1 MAVVMSAARPGLL
14 GVLLLSAFIST
25 GAGISVRGAA
35 QQKVTPVEK
44 VIELLKGLQT
54 QLEEEAKAEA
64 AQYDKYACFCKEQVD
79 EKQYLIEK
87 SEKKIEGLSAEISKL
102 DADIVELN
110 DAIGELA
117 KSIAA
122 LESEIKEAAEERAAE
137 HKDYLVKA
145 KDMSDA
151 IAALEGAIEALKAS
165 KAEMTDAKLD
175 LAQKASRAVGVAS
188 KSSALAFTQQQLKAV
203 SLLSK
208 FSQDPT
214 VYGYHSNE
222 IIATLDGL
230 RKYFLGKK
238 QDLDTAEFEAN
249 AAWEKRD
256 LNLKNTADF
265 QSRDKAEKEKIS
277 AYKSELKEKAEAERT
292 EEESDMNADGQF
304 LAVIKEECQ
313 TKAELWDQR
322 SSTRTGELTAI
333 ASALEDLTKPTGAA
347 ANYDANKKLVGLQA
361 SKKAV
366 TPTVVRPASFLQRRA
381 ARRGAGRN
389 KADSALAEAQRVAE
403 HLASAGQLIHSP
415 VLTLAALRVR
425 SAEDHFVKV
434 RQIIKDLVARL
445 EADAESEESQKS
457 FCDEAMKDAMK
468 SRDDANSEIEM
479 LAAEKAK
486 LESEMA
492 TLVQEIADLAAAIAE
507 LKKAL
512 IDATDLREAEKAEN
526 EKTIASAEEGEEA
539 VKEAL
544 KTLTAFY
551 STALVQKNGYVPPNS
566 DREGKTVS
574 DRAPDIFDATYH
586 GDQTESKGIIGLLEV
601 IVSDFQR
608 TIVTVTNE
616 EEIADAAY
624 QKFKK
629 ETEADIDEKETSK
642 EAKETRVAAIK
653 DLLTENTDKTNEED
667 ALLKAAL
674 AQLEGLHGQCVAGEE
689 TYDDRVAKR
698 EKEIEALKEALQ
710 ILIDWQS

>member
-1 MAVVMSAARPGLL
+1 
-14 GVLLLSAFIST
+14 
-25 GAGISVRGAA
+25 
-35 QQKVTPVEK
+35 
-44 VIELLKGLQT
+44 
-54 QLEEEAKAEA
+54 
-64 AQYDKYACFCKEQVD
+64 
-79 EKQYLIEK
+79 
-87 SEKKIEGLSAEISKL
+87 
-102 DADIVELN
+102 
-110 DAIGELA
+110 
-117 KSIAA
+117 
-122 LESEIKEAAEERAAE
+122 
-137 HKDYLVKA
+137 
-145 KDMSDA
+145 
-151 IAALEGAIEALKAS
+151 
-165 KAEMTDAKLD
+165 
-175 LAQKASRAVGVAS
+175 
-188 KSSALAFTQQQLKAV
+188 
-203 SLLSK
+203 
-208 FSQDPT
+208 
-214 VYGYHSNE
+214 
-222 IIATLDGL
+222 
-230 RKYFLGKK
+230 
-238 QDLDTAEFEAN
+238 
-249 AAWEKRD
+249 
-256 LNLKNTADF
+256 
-265 QSRDKAEKEKIS
+265 
-277 AYKSELKEKAEAERT
+277 
-292 EEESDMNADGQF
+292 
-304 LAVIKEECQ
+304 
-313 TKAELWDQR
+313 
-322 SSTRTGELTAI
+322 
-333 ASALEDLTKPTGAA
+333 
-347 ANYDANKKLVGLQA
+347 
-361 SKKAV
+361 
-366 TPTVVRPASFLQRRA
+366 
-381 ARRGAGRN
+381 
-389 KADSALAEAQRVAE
+389 
-403 HLASAGQLIHSP
+403 
-415 VLTLAALRVR
+415 
-425 SAEDHFVKV
+425 V

-457 FCDEAMKDAMK
+457 FCDEAMADAMK
-468 SRDDANSEIEM
+468 TRDDANSEIEM

-486 LESEMA
+486 LESEKA

-574 DRAPDIFDATYH
+574 DRAPDIFDTTYH
-586 GDQTESKGIIGLLEV
+586 GDQTESTGIIGLLEV

-629 ETEADIDEKETSK
+629 ETEADIDEKEKSK

-653 DLLTENTDKTNEED
+653 DLLTENKDKTNEED

>member
-1 MAVVMSAARPGLL
+1 MSAARSGLL

-25 GAGISVRGAA
+25 GSGISIRGAA

-87 SEKKIEGLSAEISKL
+87 SEKKIEELSATISKL

-110 DAIGELA
+110 DAIAELA

-122 LESEIKEAAEERAAE
+122 LEAEIKAGAEERAAE
-137 HKDYLVKA
+137 HADYLVKA

-151 IAALEGAIEALKAS
+151 IAALEGAIEALKES
-165 KAEMTDAKLD
+165 KAAMTDAKLD
-175 LAQKASRAVGVAS
+175 LAQKASHAVGVAS

-238 QDLDTAEFEAN
+238 KDLDTAEFEAN

-277 AYKSELKEKAEAERT
+277 AYKEEVKEKTEAEKT

-304 LAVIKEECQ
+304 LAVLKEECQ

-322 SSTRTGELTAI
+322 SKTRTGELTAI

-366 TPTVVRPASFLQRRA
+366 THTVARPASFLQRRA

-389 KADSALAEAQRVAE
+389 KADSALAEAQKVAE
-403 HLASAGQLIHSP
+403 HLASAGQRMHSP
-415 VLTLAALRVR
+415 VLTLAAMRVR

-445 EADAESEESQKS
+445 EADAESEESQKT
-457 FCDEAMKDAMK
+457 FCDEAMTAAMK
-468 SRDDANSEIEM
+468 GRDDANEELEM
-479 LAAEKAK
+479 LAATKAK
-486 LESEMA
+486 LESEKA
-492 TLVQEIADLAAAIAE
+492 TLLQEIADLAAAIAE

-526 EKTIASAEEGEEA
+526 EKTIASAEEGEAA

-544 KTLTAFY
+544 KTLSEFY
-551 STALVQKNGYVPPNS
+551 STGAYAELQKNSYVPPNS

-574 DRAPDIFDATYH
+574 DRAPDIFDTTYH

-601 IVSDFQR
+601 IVSDFER
-608 TIVTVTNE
+608 TIATVTTE

-624 QKFKK
+624 QKFKT
-629 ETEADIDEKETSK
+629 ETEADIAEKEESK
-642 EAKETRVAAIK
+642 AAKETRVAAIE
-653 DLLTENTDKTNEED
+653 DLLVENTDTTNEQD

-674 AQLEGLHGQCVAGEE
+674 SQLEGLHGQCVAGEE

-710 ILIDWQS
+710 ILIDWQNF